1 MKLRIIELPDDHAF
15 LSPVRALVDGVF
27 KVIAWLALAATLQVV
42 AEATHSAL
50 LWSLCLTGYFMIA
63 FYIQTFFDWL
73 THGKFPG
80 MSAAIRDARPGKASR
95 FAFVRLLS
103 RFAVPTVGIV
113 IWFSLI
119 LAMQST
125 IEKSASLIV
134 EFQKSSKK

>member
-15 LSPVRALVDGVF
+15 LSPVRSLVDGVF
-27 KVIAWLALAATLQVV
+27 KIIGWLALSATIQVA
-42 AEATHSAL
+42 AEATRSAL

-73 THGKFPG
+73 THGKLPG
-80 MSAAIRDARPGKASR
+80 MATSIRDVRPGQGSR
-95 FAFVRLLS
+95 FGFVRLLS
-103 RFAVPTVGIV
+103 RIAVPAVGIA
-113 IWFSLI
+113 IWFALI

-134 EFQKSSKK
+134 DFQKSSKK